1 MHTTASWTSLGS
13 NHHRSSGV
21 VVNPAMPR
29 LNWAGAAN
37 LSFRKVGSP
46 FLSVG
51 AYRVGRAYLRVP
63 APAEDRRDRLND
75 PTSPRNSR
83 IPSTESA
90 VTTPPTGSDP
100 KMSVAATGIVPGD
113 PSGNNTT
120 KNNTPP

>member
-1 MHTTASWTSLGS
+1 M
-13 NHHRSSGV
+13 
-21 VVNPAMPR
+21 
-29 LNWAGAAN
+29 
-37 LSFRKVGSP
+37 
-46 FLSVG
+46 
-51 AYRVGRAYLRVP
+51 RVP